1 MLHFYS
7 VSQVYRYDI
16 YTARW
21 EQVTYPFLRIKNSAL
36 TNFDF
41 QGRETLNVNTA
52 RSPSDRKLI
61 WNLTWGSTIR
71 TKSGVLFVTERSIEI
86 QTGNFT
92 RKRTPRLGCFSVS
105 RARSPSLRNR
115 ITKDTYWFT
124 RGRRISTASTVI
136 KTTIPSTIYSGT
148 RRSVEVPTSFPCTYR
163 WMMCTVVQKLLG
175 WTRTL
180 ACSQNTSL
188 LWVINTSNVAL
199 PPFFNILMYTGESS
213 RNYRIFKNLI
223 WLSLISWKNMHVH
236 VKACQKST
244 NLPGYRFQNG
254 HIFKEFKFVAWM
266 QKVTV
271 ITNKIKYVRVI
282 LHVWI
287 SKHKSRNWKDKINF
301 KSIK

>member
-1 MLHFYS
+1 MTNTDMLHSYS
-7 VSQVYRYDI
+7 VSQVYRNDT

-21 EQVTYPFLRIKNSAL
+21 EQVISLFFRIKNPAL
-36 TNFDF
+36 NSFVF
-41 QGRETLNVNTA
+41 QGRETLNVNTV
-52 RSPSDRKLI
+52 RRPSDRKLI

-92 RKRTPRLGCFSVS
+92 RKRTPRPGCFSAS
-105 RARSPSLRNR
+105 RARSPSPRNKT
-115 ITKDTYWFT
+115 TKDTYWFT

-148 RRSVEVPTSFPCTYR
+148 RRSVEVLTNSPCTYR

-188 LWVINTSNVAL
+188 LRVINTSNVAL
-199 PPFFNILMYTGESS
+199 PPLFYILM
-213 RNYRIFKNLI
+213 L
-223 WLSLISWKNMHVH
+223 WLYLMSWKNMHVH
-236 VKACQKST
+236 VKACQMST

-266 QKVTV
+266 QIVTAC
-271 ITNKIKYVRVI
+271 TLLIK
-282 LHVWI
+282 
-287 SKHKSRNWKDKINF
+287 
-301 KSIK
+301 